1 MKLNNNLFFLIDIIF
16 FFFFFIMENKPW
28 IKYVKSLKEASN
40 SEIEVSWNKHRQ
52 LIMVDDRKK
61 KQILLNE
68 ITKNN
73 CDVYFLLIYILI
85 RILLI

>member
-1 MKLNNNLFFLIDIIF
+1 
-16 FFFFFIMENKPW
+16 MENKPS
-28 IKYVKSLKEASN
+28 IKYVNSLKEASN
-40 SEIEVSWNKHRQ
+40 SEIGVSWNKHRQ